1 MARTFD
7 KRIARIV
14 GEAGVIEA
22 DALAKIIAAAA
33 EENKPLSTMLV
44 SQGAIDEN
52 ELLGLLCLRLR
63 VPPIN
68 LHDCTLDTDVVRL
81 IPKEIATNHR
91 IVPLSRIENVLTVA
105 VSNPSDV
112 VTLDQV
118 RNSTGCEL
126 RLVLSLDD
134 AIEKVLYRIHNPG
147 AAQLQ
152 AVMGEMD
159 DSDIEIEHQDENE
172 LDLEAMARD

>member
-14 GEAGVIEA
+14 GEAGAIESE
-22 DALAKIIAAAA
+22 ALAKLIAAAA
-33 EENKPLSTMLV
+33 EENKPLSTVLV

-81 IPKEIATNHR
+81 IPKEIATGNR

-134 AIEKVLYRIHNPG
+134 AIEGSNAPPDWRV
-147 AAQLQ
+147 
-152 AVMGEMD
+152 
-159 DSDIEIEHQDENE
+159 
-172 LDLEAMARD
+172 ARWWRGWEPRRSVRVARTSPAGGRDRLPP